1 MQKDEMQ
8 KNIDQATSD
17 YRETLEQYET
27 QNIQLTMAKKEAQD
41 ANRVKSDFLA
51 KMSHELRTPLNG
63 VIGFTRQLHKTPLN
77 KNQKDYLDT
86 IELSA
91 NSLMTIISDILSN
104 SRPVAQR

>member
-1 MQKDEMQ
+1 LATDKLVEGKRSTGLTDTMLGEFDILREGLNTIADTMVMQKDEMQ

-51 KMSHELRTPLNG
+51 KMS
-63 VIGFTRQLHKTPLN
+63 
-77 KNQKDYLDT
+77 
-86 IELSA
+86 
-91 NSLMTIISDILSN
+91 
-104 SRPVAQR
+104 